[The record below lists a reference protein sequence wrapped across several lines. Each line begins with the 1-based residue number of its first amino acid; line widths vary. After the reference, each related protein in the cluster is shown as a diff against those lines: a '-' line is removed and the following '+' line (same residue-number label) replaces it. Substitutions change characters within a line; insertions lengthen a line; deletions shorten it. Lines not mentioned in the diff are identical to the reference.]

1 MLTETPYTFS
11 FNSFASQ
18 KQFSLSI
25 VNFSRQ
31 SSIDVNMHAA
41 RIPDY
46 LIVPPSIFLITFANF
61 ISYSLPKSRLPI
73 GHPIPLEKQKLTV
86 SKYEQYSI
94 GSSYEW
100 IKAFSSLAPSKC
112 IFNLYFFAIFL
123 TLLTKSRGIAAP
135 FVPP

>member
-11 FNSFASQ
+11 FKSFASQ

-31 SSIDVNMHAA
+31 SSIDVSMHAA

-61 ISYSLPKSRLPI
+61 ISCSLAKRRLPI
-73 GHPIPLEKQKLTV
+73 GQPIPLEKQKFTV
-86 SKYEQYSI
+86 SK
-94 GSSYEW
+94 
-100 IKAFSSLAPSKC
+100 
-112 IFNLYFFAIFL
+112 
-123 TLLTKSRGIAAP
+123 
-135 FVPP
+135 